1 MNNKF
6 DDFSKK
12 LTASIGSTKSLIVH
26 TILFIGI
33 FSLRFFGV
41 PVSDILLILTT
52 LVSLEAI
59 YLSIFIQITVNR
71 QAKELEEVSEDIE
84 EIQKDVEEI
93 QEDVEEVSEDID
105 EIQKDV
111 EEIQENVEEVSE
123 DIDEIQKDVEEI
135 QEDVEEVSEDIDEI
149 QKDVEDISEEEEA
162 EENEEKLEAQMEA
175 ERFKHLEET
184 LQALLLEVSKLKSNK
199 KTPVKGNLKTKSKAS
214 KTNKRK

>member
-1 MNNKF
+1 MNKEF

-12 LTASIGSTKSLIVH
+12 LTSSIGSTNSLIIH

-41 PVSDILLILTT
+41 ETSDILLILTT

-59 YLSIFIQITVNR
+59 YLAIFIQITVNR
-71 QAKELEEVSEDIE
+71 QGQEL
-84 EIQKDVEEI
+84 
-93 QEDVEEVSEDID
+93 EEVSEDID

-111 EEIQENVEEVSE
+111 DEIQKDVEEVSE
-123 DIDEIQKDVEEI
+123 DIEEIQKDVEEI

-162 EENEEKLEAQMEA
+162 EENEEKLENQIEVDK
-175 ERFKHLEET
+175 FKHIEDT
-184 LQALLLEVSKLKSNK
+184 LQSLLNEVSKLKSNK
-199 KTPVKGNLKTKSKAS
+199 KAPIKQKSKA
-214 KTNKRK
+214 KVNKRK